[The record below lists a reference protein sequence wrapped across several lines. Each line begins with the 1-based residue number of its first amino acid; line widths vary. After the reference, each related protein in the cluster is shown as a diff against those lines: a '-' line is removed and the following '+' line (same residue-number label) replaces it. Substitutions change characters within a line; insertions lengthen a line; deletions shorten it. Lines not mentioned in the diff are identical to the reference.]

1 VSSFTLENYLTEIAP
16 DSPCGASLE
25 DDFAFAQLENEA
37 KFVGERQMG
46 GEIIPEVEPDWK
58 KVRASALDL
67 LARSRDIQIAM
78 HLACALLHTDGIS
91 GLNEGLALIH
101 GLLANYWEEVHPRQD
116 PEDDYPILRVNTLG
130 TLKDGKKI
138 LGPLGKLSL
147 TQSKAGNFC
156 WREIELAR
164 DVEANVIPKSD
175 LIPDMALI
183 EAAFLDTPLDFLKTQ
198 ASHFKKTQKLL
209 QDIVA
214 LVADKAG
221 SVNTPDVAPL
231 LSVLIN
237 INKFLA
243 EKIQQR
249 AEAAQEDG
257 AEAEAEAVP
266 GVEGETTPSRVPA
279 RTGSIQSRED
289 VIRSI
294 DAICKYF
301 ERYEPSSPVPLLLL
315 RAKKMLTMNF
325 MEILSELAPDAV
337 KQAETICGVTNR
349 NNP

>member
-315 RAKKMLTMNF
+315 RAKKMLTMSF

>member
-46 GEIIPEVEPDWK
+46 GEIVPEVEPDWK

-67 LARSRDIQIAM
+67 LTRSRDIQIAM
-78 HLACALLHTDGIS
+78 HLSCALLHTDGIS
-91 GLNEGLALIH
+91 GLNEGLSLIH
-101 GLLANYWEEVHPRQD
+101 GLLAKYWEEVHPRQD

-138 LGPLGKLSL
+138 LGPLGKLPL

-156 WREIELAR
+156 WREIELSR

-175 LIPDMALI
+175 QIPDMALI
-183 EAAFLDTPLDFLKTQ
+183 EVAFLDTPLDFLKNQ
-198 ASHFKKTQKLL
+198 AAHFKQTQKLL

-221 SVNTPDVAPL
+221 SVNTPDIAPL
-231 LSVLIN
+231 LGMLIN

-249 AEAAQEDG
+249 AEAVQDEG
-257 AEAEAEAVP
+257 AEAETMP
-266 GVEGETTPSRVPA
+266 GVEGEAVPSRAPA
-279 RTGSIQSRED
+279 KNGGIQSRED